1 MFEFIR
7 HSKHHHLFLRNTWAP
22 LHIIF
27 GSNLKDISQC
37 PFASIILH
45 NIAHTHLC
53 DESSIDLV
61 ERSLKECCHFDV
73 NGRDNRRTQNEEP
86 TAWAKTE
93 TSPWNG
99 ITGSTMTSTNEN
111 ELADFSCLSQ
121 AVGIKLANKRIGG
134 FLVLGAAV
142 GIKFENKGIV
152 SCGNYSSIH
161 LQLIVCVYCAWH
173 SGKHKHHGCTAQC
186 RGCEWL
192 AI

>member
-1 MFEFIR
+1 MFPNQSLKKLQSLGCEILRTGYIISSSPWLTNELSNKIHDCSCNIMFEFIT
-7 HSKHHHLFLRNTWAP
+7 HCKHHHLFLRNTWAP

-73 NGRDNRRTQNEEP
+73 NGRDNRRTQNEVP

-93 TSPWNG
+93 TSPSNG

-121 AVGIKLANKRIGG
+121 AVGIK
-134 FLVLGAAV
+134 
-142 GIKFENKGIV
+142 
-152 SCGNYSSIH
+152 
-161 LQLIVCVYCAWH
+161 
-173 SGKHKHHGCTAQC
+173 
-186 RGCEWL
+186 
-192 AI
+192 